1 MKRILALLCVIA
13 CLCGLCVPVMAA
25 DTCKVTA
32 IVPADWDAPNCYYWV
47 DGVGNPNWPGDPM
60 EVTAEGWV
68 YNIPA
73 DCDRVII
80 NNGSGSPQTVDITIT
95 PGVDVVVTVGE
106 AGADGK
112 FSATTD
118 GATPP
123 AQTPDAPS
131 AGIDLS
137 GLNSLSLVGG
147 GIPGLAEWNPG
158 DPAGEMT
165 KVSNGVYTKVIAVTA
180 GASMEIKAAG
190 NGEWNDAYNFGPA
203 ENGTA
208 IVVGTKMEM
217 VNGGGAQNFAL
228 TAEKDCNLKF
238 TVDLTGDVPTLLV
251 EETTEEADTLPENP
265 GTSTTP
271 DSGETITVYAK
282 VPDTWTD
289 VRVWAWDDNQN
300 NASSEGWPGNI
311 YMTLGDNGWYSV
323 ELPLGFNNILI
334 NANGGGS
341 QTGDLA
347 IEAGKDV
354 WVDALTDYTNA
365 VVYYEE
371 VEIKEPVPTD
381 PPATQ
386 PPATQPSTS
395 TTEPGG
401 EDEKAPTDNTV
412 LFSVIGSVIVIA
424 IAAVVYIVLKKK
436 QG

>member
-13 CLCGLCVPVMAA
+13 CLCGLCVPAMAA

-47 DGVGNPNWPGDPM
+47 EGVGNPNWPGDAM
-60 EVTAEGWV
+60 ELTADGWV

-80 NNGSGSPQTVDITIT
+80 NNGTGSPQTIDIPIT
-95 PGVDVVVTVGE
+95 PGVDVVVTVGT

-112 FSATTD
+112 YSATTD

-158 DPAGEMT
+158 DAAGKMT

-180 GASMEIKAAG
+180 GTSMEIKAAG

-208 IVVGTKMEM
+208 IVIGTKMEM

-228 TAEKDCNLKF
+228 TASKDCNLKF
-238 TVDLTGDVPTLLV
+238 TVDLTGATPTMLV
-251 EETTEEADTLPENP
+251 EETNEEADTKPVDP
-265 GTSTTP
+265 GTSDTPDTP
-271 DSGETITVYAK
+271 DSGEMITVYAK
-282 VPDTWTD
+282 VPDEWTD
-289 VRVWAWDDNQN
+289 VRVWAWDDALG
-300 NASSEGWPGNI
+300 NATAAGWPGDLV
-311 YMTLGDNGWYSV
+311 MTLGADGWYSV
-323 ELPLGFNNILI
+323 QVPNWVTGVLL
-334 NANGGGS
+334 NATGAS
-341 QTGDLA
+341 VQTMDLVV
-347 IEAGKDV
+347 EAGKDI
-354 WVDALTDYTNA
+354 WINARTN
-365 VVYYEE
+365 V
-371 VEIKEPVPTD
+371 
-381 PPATQ
+381 TQ
-386 PPATQPSTS
+386 PTVHYEVVDVEDPK
-395 TTEPGG
+395 TTEAPTVATRPTVPPQLNT
-401 EDEKAPTDNTV
+401 DDAKAPADNTI
-412 LFSVIGSVIVIA
+412 LFSVIGSVVVIV
-424 IAAVVYIVLKKK
+424 IAAVVFIILKKK